1 MFCFSNQYVTFPNTD
16 YIRTFCFGTVSKPK
30 RLFRGPAGH
39 ISGRRS
45 RKTPHALLSAA
56 AIPLH
61 YESGTAFAYFADND
75 YLCKLQP
82 LGGRTTQ
89 TRLRDS
95 VRLRPYA

>member
-1 MFCFSNQYVTFPNTD
+1 MD
-16 YIRTFCFGTVSKPK
+16 YIRTFCFGIVSKPK
-30 RLFRGPAGH
+30 KALPRPC
-39 ISGRRS
+39 